1 VQAAVSADLAAAIV
15 QAYSNYWTVRVAA
28 MRDPSDTNIQ
38 LESVMA
44 GDELQGAYKTLAQYR
59 DVGDAFDT
67 TVRHQIWITSAT
79 NDEAVI
85 VDRYSGSTT
94 RLDPVTRA
102 SVGSEHMIQNFSDRF
117 VLQRIDGAW
126 KVVRE
131 SPEGS

>member
-59 DVGDAFDT
+59 DVGEAFDA

-79 NDEAVI
+79 TDEAVI

-94 RLDPVTRA
+94 RLDPVTEA
-102 SVGSEHMIQNFSDRF
+102 SVGPEQMIQNFSDRF
-117 VLQRIDGAW
+117 VLQRIDGVW